1 MDKISTIERSRNMS
15 AIRGKNTKPELL
27 MRQWLFS
34 RGYRYRL
41 NVNSVPGHPDLFL
54 RKYNTAIFVNGCFWH
69 RHKDCKYAYTPKSNS
84 EFWRRKFN
92 DNVNRD
98 NEVQQVLKSR
108 GIKQVVIWECTI
120 KKMMKNVEYK
130 NEILERLTDFFAG
143 NSSYLEI

>member
-1 MDKISTIERSRNMS
+1 MS

-98 NEVQQVLKSR
+98 NEVQQALKSR

-130 NEILERLTDFFAG
+130 NEILGRLADFFVG
-143 NSSYLEI
+143 SSLYLEI

>member
-1 MDKISTIERSRNMS
+1 MS

-98 NEVQQVLKSR
+98 NEVQQALKSR

-130 NEILERLTDFFAG
+130 NEILGRLADFFVG
-143 NSSYLEI
+143 SSPYLEI